1 MHKVIWVRPK
11 TKKNRSNIMNFNS
24 DAEFFQHVRES
35 LRRLQADATRLQEA
49 KGHLDHPE
57 DLIVLDGTAGAN
69 RALQAISDTAK
80 NPKTIT
86 IKWDGYPALIFGHG
100 PDGKFSIMDKHMFNK
115 TDGSGRK
122 VYSPQDFINYD
133 KARGVD
139 RAELNGII
147 TNIWPGLQKASEG
160 TQGYYWGDLLFGSP
174 LKDEKGLYKFR
185 ANPNGIAYTVDVDSE
200 IGKLLTGKKAGI
212 AVHQYLSP
220 DAATTD
226 DAKPLNGTIGQLK
239 NDSDVAVVPSA
250 MPTTPKVVLDKT
262 LVNNVKSA
270 ISKHGAAAEKLLTTA
285 PQARNTFNQLF
296 TTFINKQIVAGDV
309 SNMSEKFMDYFESRP
324 MTPAMKQ
331 KLSDHL
337 NANKAGIAGLFTIWA
352 AVYALKQS
360 VVEQLAAAAEQSPVK
375 GYLQSGKQSQ
385 EGFVSQGLKFVDRM
399 GFSAQ
404 NLAGQR

>member
-1 MHKVIWVRPK
+1 
-11 TKKNRSNIMNFNS
+11 MNFNNEQ
-24 DAEFFQHVRES
+24 EFFQYIRES
-35 LRRLQADATRLQEA
+35 LKRLNADTTRLQEG

-57 DLIVLDGTAGAN
+57 DLIILDGTQGAN
-69 RALQAISDTAK
+69 RALQAINDTAK

-147 TNIWPGLQKASEG
+147 SNIWSGLQKASQG
-160 TQGYYWGDLLFGSP
+160 TKGYYWGDLLFGNP
-174 LKDEKGLYKFR
+174 LKDDKGLYKFR

-212 AVHQYLSP
+212 AVHQYIDSS
-220 DAATTD
+220 AATTD
-226 DAKPLNGTIGQLK
+226 DAKPLNGGIGQLK
-239 NDSDVAVVPSA
+239 NDSDIAIVPSA
-250 MPTTPKVVLDKT
+250 MPTTPNVQLDSK
-262 LVNNVKSA
+262 LLSNAKSA
-270 ISKHGAAAEKLLTTA
+270 ISKYGAAAEKLLTTA

-309 SNMSEKFMDYFESRP
+309 SNLSQKFMDYFETRP

-337 NANKAGIAGLFTIWA
+337 NANKAGIAGLFAIWA

-385 EGFVSQGLKFVDRM
+385 EGFVSQGLKFIDRM

-404 NLAGQR
+404 NLAGRQ

>member
-1 MHKVIWVRPK
+1 MK
-11 TKKNRSNIMNFNS
+11 FDS
-24 DAEFFQHVRES
+24 DQEFFQHLKETLKRYDV
-35 LRRLQADATRLQEA
+35 DAHILAEA

-57 DLIVLDGTAGAN
+57 DLIVLDGTNGAN
-69 RALQAISDTAK
+69 RALQAIVDTAK

-115 TDGSGRK
+115 SDGSGRK
-122 VYSPQDFINYD
+122 IYSPQDFINYD

-139 RAELNGII
+139 RGELNNII
-147 TNIWPGLQKASEG
+147 TNIWTGLQKASEG
-160 TQGYYWGDLLFGSP
+160 TKGYYWGDMLFGST
-174 LKDEKGLYKFR
+174 LKDEKGLFKFR
-185 ANPNGIAYTVDVDSE
+185 ANPNGIAYTVDADSD
-200 IGKLLTGKKAGI
+200 IGKLLAGKKAGV
-212 AVHQYLSP
+212 AVHQYLNP

-226 DAKPLNGTIGQLK
+226 DATPLNGSIGQLK
-239 NDSDVAVVPSA
+239 NNSDVAIVPSA
-250 MPTTPKVVLDKT
+250 MPTTPKVTLDKT
-262 LVNNVKSA
+262 LVSNVKSA
-270 ISKHGAAAEKLLTTA
+270 ISKNGPAAEKLLTTA

-324 MTPAMKQ
+324 MTPAMKK
-331 KLSDHL
+331 KLTDHL
-337 NANKAGIAGLFTIWA
+337 NANKAGIVGLFTIWA
-352 AVYALKQS
+352 AVYALKQN